1 MSNVSIDSI
10 MLSKMFL
17 AGAKNLDSKKEWINE
32 LNVFPVPDGDT
43 GTNMTMTIMSAAKEV
58 ATLNSDDMVTLCK
71 SISGGSLRG
80 ARGNSGVILSQ
91 FVRGFSQGIK
101 ELDVVTPPDFI
112 LAMEKASQK
121 AYSAVA
127 VPTEGTMLTVMREC
141 IENTGVQDA
150 DYTEFSPLFTDII
163 KGMKKSLLNTPNIL
177 PCLAEAGV
185 VDSGGAG
192 LLYIFEGMNM
202 ALQGHMIEESEMEED
217 TAETPE
223 EFFTPDSKR
232 RSMRKRHVRYAIV
245 AAASGEGMI
254 EYFKNEG
261 VLAVIDGGQTN
272 NPSAK
277 AFVDAFKSVDADH
290 IIVLPNDG
298 NIILTAKQAAKIFD
312 PEKVHVIETK
322 SMAEGYSAMSMVD
335 YSLPTVDALIHE
347 MTHYLPNVTTGY
359 ITTATRD
366 ANINGVDVKEGAYV
380 GLTDDIL
387 SCDTDITEATL
398 KMFASLPDIDDKQVV
413 TVFYGKGI
421 SEEDALSLGDALMEK
436 YPLLEFGYINGKMDV
451 YSYMFAIE

>member
-1 MSNVSIDSI
+1 MATSVLTGRDLYSLFTN
-10 MLSKMFL
+10 
-17 AGAKNLDSKKEWINE
+17 GYRNLKQNAAIVDA
-32 LNVFPVPDGDT
+32 LNVFPIPDGDT
-43 GTNMTMTIMSAAKEV
+43 GKNMSMTWLGGIENADKEEENAGVMAK
-58 ATLNSDDMVTLCK
+58 AFSKGTLLS
-71 SISGGSLRG
+71 

-91 FVRGFSQGIK
+91 FVRGFSTGIR
-101 ELDVVTPPDFI
+101 ELEKVTPADFV
-112 LAMEKASQK
+112 LAMQSASKK
-121 AYSAVA
+121 AYSSVS

-141 IENTGVQDA
+141 IETSEKEPERYEDFDSLLKEIVV
-150 DYTEFSPLFTDII
+150 E
-163 KGMKKSLLNTPNIL
+163 MKKSLLNTPNLL

-192 LLYIFEGMNM
+192 LLYLFEGMQM
-202 ALQGHMIEESEMEED
+202 ALNGEFIESDEEN
-217 TAETPE
+217 TETPE
-223 EFFTPDSKR
+223 EFFTPDSL
-232 RSMRKRHVRYAIV
+232 RKANMKKHVKYAIV

-277 AFVDAFKSVDADH
+277 AFVNAFYSVDADE

-298 NIILTAKQAAKIFD
+298 NIILTAKQAAKIYN

-335 YSLPTVDALIHE
+335 YSLPTVEALIEE

-359 ITTATRD
+359 VTTATRD
-366 ANINGVDVKEGAYV
+366 ASINGVDVKEGAYV

-387 SCDTDITEATL
+387 SCNTDKFEAAMEL
-398 KMFASLPDIDDKQVV
+398 FAALPDMDDKQVI
-413 TVFYGKGI
+413 TVFYGKDVT
-421 SEEDALSLGDALMEK
+421 EEEALHLGDLILEK
-436 YPLLEFGYINGKMDV
+436 YPLIEVGYINGAMEV
-451 YSYMFAIE
+451 YSFMFAIE

>member
-1 MSNVSIDSI
+1 MDGTVLNGEDLYSLFTNGYRNLKQNASIVD
-10 MLSKMFL
+10 
-17 AGAKNLDSKKEWINE
+17 A
-32 LNVFPVPDGDT
+32 LNVFPIPDGDT
-43 GTNMTMTIMSAAKEV
+43 GKNMSMTWLGGIENVDKEEKSAGKMAK
-58 ATLNSDDMVTLCK
+58 AFSKGTLLS
-71 SISGGSLRG
+71 

-112 LAMEKASQK
+112 LAMEKASKK
-121 AYSAVA
+121 AYSAVV

-141 IENTGVQDA
+141 IENSGVQDSE
-150 DYTEFSPLFTDII
+150 YTDFTPLFEDII
-163 KGMKKSLLNTPNIL
+163 NGMKKSLLNTPNIL

-192 LLYIFEGMNM
+192 LLYLFEGMNM
-202 ALQGHMIEESEMEED
+202 ALQGNFIDESVIDDENI
-217 TAETPE
+217 ETPD

-232 RSMRKRHVRYAIV
+232 KMKIKKHVKYAIV

-254 EYFKNEG
+254 EYFHNEG

-277 AFVDAFKSVDADH
+277 AFVDAFGSVDADH

-335 YSLPTVDALIHE
+335 YSLPTVDDLIHE

-387 SCDTDITEATL
+387 SCDTDITEAVL
-398 KMFASLPDIDDKQVV
+398 KMFAALPDIDDKQVV

-421 SEEDALSLGDALMEK
+421 TEEDALAIGDALMEK

>member
-1 MSNVSIDSI
+1 MDAAVLTGEDLYSLFTNGYRNLKQNASIVD
-10 MLSKMFL
+10 
-17 AGAKNLDSKKEWINE
+17 A
-32 LNVFPVPDGDT
+32 LNVFPIPDGDT
-43 GTNMTMTIMSAAKEV
+43 GKNMSMTWLGGIENTDKEEKSAGKVAKSFSKG
-58 ATLNSDDMVTLCK
+58 TLLS
-71 SISGGSLRG
+71 

-101 ELDVVTPPDFI
+101 ELDEVTPPDFI
-112 LAMEKASQK
+112 LAMENASKK
-121 AYSAVA
+121 AYAAVA
-127 VPTEGTMLTVMREC
+127 IPTEGTMLTVMREC
-141 IENTGVQDA
+141 IESPEIQNSEYD
-150 DYTEFSPLFTDII
+150 EFNSLFTDII
-163 KGMKKSLLNTPNIL
+163 KGMKKSLLNTPNLL

-192 LLYIFEGMNM
+192 LLYLFEGMSM
-202 ALQGHMIEESEMEED
+202 ALQGHMIEGD
-217 TAETPE
+217 E

-232 RSMRKRHVRYAIV
+232 KVNRKKHVKYAIV

-277 AFVDAFKSVDADH
+277 AFVDAFYSVDADH

-335 YSLPTVDALIHE
+335 YTLPTVEDLIHE

-387 SCDTDITEATL
+387 SCDTDITNATV
-398 KMFASLPDIDDKQVV
+398 KMFEALPDIDDKQVV
-413 TVFYGKGI
+413 TIFYGKDVT
-421 SEEDALSLGDALMEK
+421 EADALALGDVLQEK
-436 YPLLEFGYINGKMDV
+436 YPLLEFGYICGNMDV
-451 YSYMFAIE
+451 YAYMFAIE

>member
-1 MSNVSIDSI
+1 MDGTVLNGEDLYSLFTNGYRNLKQNASIVD
-10 MLSKMFL
+10 
-17 AGAKNLDSKKEWINE
+17 A
-32 LNVFPVPDGDT
+32 LNVFPIPDGDT
-43 GTNMTMTIMSAAKEV
+43 GKNMSMTWLGGIENVDKEEKSAGKMAK
-58 ATLNSDDMVTLCK
+58 AFSKGTLLS
-71 SISGGSLRG
+71 

-112 LAMEKASQK
+112 LAMEKASKK
-121 AYSAVA
+121 AYSAVV

-141 IENTGVQDA
+141 IENSGVQDSE
-150 DYTEFSPLFTDII
+150 YTDFTPLFEDII
-163 KGMKKSLLNTPNIL
+163 NGMKKSLLNTPNIL

-192 LLYIFEGMNM
+192 LLYLFEGMNM
-202 ALQGHMIEESEMEED
+202 ALQGNFIDESEIDDENI
-217 TAETPE
+217 ETPD

-232 RSMRKRHVRYAIV
+232 KMKIKKHVKYAIV

-254 EYFKNEG
+254 EYFHNEG

-277 AFVDAFKSVDADH
+277 AFVDAFNSVDADH

-298 NIILTAKQAAKIFD
+298 NIILTAKQAAKILD
-312 PEKVHVIETK
+312 
-322 SMAEGYSAMSMVD
+322 D
-335 YSLPTVDALIHE
+335 LIHE

-387 SCDTDITEATL
+387 SCDTDITEAVL
-398 KMFASLPDIDDKQVV
+398 KMFAALPDIDDKQVV
-413 TVFYGKGI
+413 TIFYGKGI
-421 SEEDALSLGDALMEK
+421 TEEDALAIGDALMEK

>member
-1 MSNVSIDSI
+1 MDAAVLTGEDLYSLFTNGYRNLKQNASIVD
-10 MLSKMFL
+10 
-17 AGAKNLDSKKEWINE
+17 A
-32 LNVFPVPDGDT
+32 LNVFPIPDGDT
-43 GTNMTMTIMSAAKEV
+43 GKNMSMTWLGGIENTDKEEKSAGKVAKSFSKG
-58 ATLNSDDMVTLCK
+58 TLLS
-71 SISGGSLRG
+71 

-101 ELDVVTPPDFI
+101 ELDEVTPPDFI
-112 LAMEKASQK
+112 LAMENASKK
-121 AYSAVA
+121 AYAAVA
-127 VPTEGTMLTVMREC
+127 IPTEGTMLTVMREC
-141 IENTGVQDA
+141 IESPEIQNSEYD
-150 DYTEFSPLFTDII
+150 EFNSLFTDII
-163 KGMKKSLLNTPNIL
+163 KGMKKSLLNTPNLL

-192 LLYIFEGMNM
+192 LLYLFEGMSM
-202 ALQGHMIEESEMEED
+202 ALQGHMIEWDEEN
-217 TAETPE
+217 TETPD

-232 RSMRKRHVRYAIV
+232 KVNRKKHVKYAIV

-277 AFVDAFKSVDADH
+277 AFVDAFYSVDADH

-335 YSLPTVDALIHE
+335 YSLPTVEDLIHE

-387 SCDTDITEATL
+387 SCDTDITNATV
-398 KMFASLPDIDDKQVV
+398 KMFEALPDIDDKQVV
-413 TVFYGKGI
+413 TIFYGKDVT
-421 SEEDALSLGDALMEK
+421 EADALALGDVLQEK
-436 YPLLEFGYINGKMDV
+436 YPLLEFGYICGNMDV
-451 YSYMFAIE
+451 YAYMFAIE

>member
-1 MSNVSIDSI
+1 MMSTAVLNGKDLYTLFNNGYLNLKQNASIVD
-10 MLSKMFL
+10 
-17 AGAKNLDSKKEWINE
+17 A
-32 LNVFPVPDGDT
+32 LNVFPIPDGDT
-43 GTNMTMTIMSAAKEV
+43 GKNMSMTWAGGIENANKEEENAYLMAKSFSKG
-58 ATLNSDDMVTLCK
+58 TLLS
-71 SISGGSLRG
+71 

-91 FVRGFSQGIK
+91 FARGFSSGIK
-101 ELDVVTPPDFI
+101 ELHEVTPADFV
-112 LAMEKASQK
+112 LAMQSASKK
-121 AYSAVA
+121 AYSAVST
-127 VPTEGTMLTVMREC
+127 PTEGTMLTVMREC
-141 IENTGVQDA
+141 IETSEKEPERYA
-150 DYTEFSPLFTDII
+150 DFDSLIGEIVTE
-163 KGMKKSLLNTPNIL
+163 MKKSLLNTPNLL

-192 LLYIFEGMNM
+192 LLYLFEGMQM
-202 ALQGHMIEESEMEED
+202 ALNGQFIEGEEEN
-217 TAETPE
+217 TETPE

-232 RSMRKRHVRYAIV
+232 KVSQKKHVRYAIV

-277 AFVDAFKSVDADH
+277 AFVDAFYSVDADE

-335 YSLPTVDALIHE
+335 YSLPTVDDLIHE

-387 SCDTDITEATL
+387 SCDTDITEAVL
-398 KMFASLPDIDDKQVV
+398 KMFAALPDIDDKQVV

-421 SEEDALSLGDALMEK
+421 TEEDALAIGDALMEK